1 MENNTAKRIL
11 NELIINNKVSRS
23 DLEKNLNVTPSTL
36 SYTIKKIKDFIEIYK
51 IPTFG
56 QGRPKQYLS
65 LNKEYWISLGVKIGR
80 DYVNITKFNGHF
92 EILERYTFKL
102 SKKNIGNENLSKFLN
117 EAFETISEKENIKAV
132 GMAFS
137 GEVVDQKVNSKILK
151 LENFSPE
158 KIVKTHFKNS
168 TLSILNDVEAIAT
181 EEYIKYKGENI
192 LVINYGTGIG
202 ACYYGN
208 DELKNNKIRKI
219 IELGHFYAGGN
230 EKCYCGSTG
239 CLETLASDYAVLK
252 KYKHSDLK
260 IVDFIENEENFEN
273 DLNEVRTLYKTFK
286 KKAEDIYED
295 TFNYLTIFISTIFR
309 ILEPKKVI
317 LTGEGVTPWF
327 SQMLQKKLINSN
339 KIPIPIIF
347 RGLENNIELGA
358 SINALQKYISTKIE

>member
-1 MENNTAKRIL
+1 MEISTSQKIL
-11 NELIINNKVSRS
+11 NELLISYKISRTE
-23 DLEKNLNVTPSTL
+23 LEKKLNITPSTL
-36 SYTIKKIKDFIEIYK
+36 SYTIKKIKDLIEIYK
-51 IPTFG
+51 EPSLG

-65 LNKEYWISLGVKIGR
+65 LNKDYWISLGVKVGR
-80 DYVNITKFNGHF
+80 DYVNITKLNGRF

-117 EAFETISEKENIKAV
+117 DAFEKISEKENIKAV

-137 GEVVDQKVNSKILK
+137 GEVVEQKINSKILK

-168 TLSILNDVEAIAT
+168 AHSILNDVEAIAT
-181 EEYIKYKGENI
+181 EEYIKYKGEDI

-208 DELKNNKIRKI
+208 GEFKNNKNRKI
-219 IELGHFYAGGN
+219 IEIGHFFAGGH

-252 KYKHSDLK
+252 KFKYNDLK

-273 DLNEVRTLYKTFK
+273 DLKEVRTLYKTFK
-286 KKAEDIYED
+286 KRAEEIYED

-327 SQMLQKKLINSN
+327 SQMLQKKIINSN

-358 SINALQKYISTKIE
+358 SINALQKYIMTKIE